1 MIASIPFL
9 QDTKRNM
16 QSMADLP
23 IAGFNQNLQADL
35 PAAGLLSAVY
45 VYVVGTIRTGTGTS
59 GNWDPNYW
67 PWNLLQKIYLRTNA
81 GFNVFDNMSGYSTF
95 LVNSL
100 SHRGNQFGASP
111 PISGGFNNTSN
122 VGPRTGI
129 SIYPTGA
136 LADSTDYPFG
146 IWYKIPV
153 TMDEALGVGLILL
166 ANQYVKVTLE
176 CQVNS
181 AAAFGNLGTGATISA
196 SIKPTPLVWSVPKPE
211 NYPFES
217 LNRVHIWQEVQKD
230 WTASGEQF
238 FDVLP
243 SGTFTRIIADV
254 ENNGAPQAFF
264 SGASDPTT
272 PNFGDTKTIWAS
284 NQSPEVID
292 FRTRL
297 LMMREFYGMDLPQ
310 GCIEFNYATLQ
321 SAELGWNPTTSWNT
335 DQATQFGVRM
345 QINATPTAGKIR
357 YIQERIESRR

>member
-16 QSMADLP
+16 QKMADMP
-23 IAGFNQNLQADL
+23 ISAFNQNLQQDL

-45 VYVVGTIRTGTGTS
+45 VQVRGVIHTGTGTA
-59 GNWDPNYW
+59 GNWNPNYW

-100 SHRGNQFGASP
+100 PHRGAQIVSP
-111 PISGGFNNTSN
+111 APISGGFNNSSN
-122 VGPRTGI
+122 VGPRTAI
-129 SIYPTGA
+129 SIFPTGA
-136 LADSTDYPFG
+136 LADSTDYPFN

-153 TMDEALGVGLILL
+153 TMDEALGVGLLLL

-176 CQVNS
+176 CQIGS
-181 AAAFGNLGTGATISA
+181 AADFGTLGSGATITA
-196 SIKPTPLVWSVPKPE
+196 AIKPTPLVWSVPRPE
-211 NYPFES
+211 NYPVDS
-217 LNRVHIWQEVQKD
+217 LNRVHIWQEVEKD

-254 ENNGAPQAFF
+254 QNNGAPEPFF
-264 SGASDPTT
+264 GSASDPSSG
-272 PNFGDTKTIWAS
+272 NFGDTKVIWAS

-292 FRTRL
+292 FQTRL
-297 LMMREFYGMDLPQ
+297 LMQREFYGMDLPQ
-310 GCIEFNYATLQ
+310 GVIVFDFATLQ
-321 SAELGWNPTTSWNT
+321 SVELGWNPTTSWNT
-335 DQATQFGVRM
+335 DQATQFGVR
-345 QINATPTAGKIR
+345 INISDTPTAGKIR
-357 YIQERIESRR
+357 YIQERIESRK